1 MTSVTRRYPFSASHR
16 LHSDRLSPEEN
27 ARVFGKCNNPFGH
40 GHDYYLEVT
49 VAGEIDPRTGMVV
62 PPAAL
67 DAYVERQILSRVEQ
81 CNLNLDVPEFRET
94 VPTTENLGLQI
105 ARWLREGWEDLAA
118 SGRLHRLRL
127 EETGSNT
134 IEIAVSDSL

>member
-16 LHSDRLSPEEN
+16 LHSDRLNAEEN
-27 ARVFGKCNNPFGH
+27 SRIFGKCNNPFGH

-49 VAGEIDPRTGMVV
+49 VAGEIDPRTGMVIS
-62 PPAAL
+62 PAAL
-67 DAYVERQILSRVEQ
+67 DGYVERQILTRLEQ
-81 CNLNLDVPEFRET
+81 CNLNLDVPEFRES

-105 ARWLREGWEDLAA
+105 ARWLREDWQTVLAT
-118 SGRLHRLRL
+118 SRLSRIRL

-134 IEIAVSDSL
+134 IEIQL